1 MTSKTP
7 DKPSPPFGA
16 YAPNAWRRAV
26 IAFTR
31 AMPESYWGR
40 RCAFA
45 VRRLAFVPPTQ
56 PLDVEIDNVRFRLIR
71 KGNLCEKRLM
81 FTPQYF
87 DAEELRIVRRH
98 VADWPAQHPGEPY
111 IFLDIGSNIGAY
123 ALFIGSWAGPDA
135 RVFAFEPQPH
145 IHQRL
150 KANLSFNNLS
160 AVSPQA
166 IALADKTGEMTLHID
181 ESNSGE
187 SSLKQLDGH
196 ITTDSVTVPTM
207 TLLDFA
213 KQNSLPHIS
222 AMKLDVEGA
231 EDLILTPFFADAP
244 DSLLPELMIVENADV
259 RWSRDIV
266 AEAKTRGYR
275 IDQKTRMNLVL
286 KRDRTSA

>member
-1 MTSKTP
+1 MTSTP
-7 DKPSPPFGA
+7 PTNPHADPAPFGA

-31 AMPESYWGR
+31 SRPDTYLGR
-40 RCAFA
+40 RTAFA
-45 VRRLAFVPPTQ
+45 ARRLAFIPGDQ
-56 PLDVEIDNVRFRLIR
+56 PLDVKIDNVRFRLIR
-71 KGNLCEKRLM
+71 QGNLCEKRLM

-87 DAEELRIVRRH
+87 DAAELGIVKQH
-98 VADWPAQHPGEPY
+98 IADWPAAHSGKPY

-123 ALFIGSWAGPDA
+123 ALFVASWAGPDA

-145 IHQRL
+145 IHDRL
-150 KANLSFNNLS
+150 RANVAFNALPTI
-160 AVSPQA
+160 APQA

-187 SSLKQLDGH
+187 STLKQLDGH
-196 ITTDSVTVPTM
+196 ITTASVTVPTM

-213 KQNSLPHIS
+213 SQKSLTHIS

-231 EDLILTPFFADAP
+231 EDLILSPFFTDAP
-244 DSLLPELMIVENADV
+244 ESLLPDLMIVENADI

-266 AEAKTRGYR
+266 AEAKARGYR
-275 IDQKTRMNLVL
+275 VDQTTRMNLVL
-286 KRDRTSA
+286 RR